1 MAGEAFRISEFL
13 DQVRLIKSEFGIV
26 PVARGNETSRRRI
39 AILVIDEFL
48 RLGGDVDQAFFL
60 EENLYETLKNHHF
73 TCNRTPEEIRI
84 RELPRGKNK
93 KMRRFDP
100 LKLVSEYFEPKSRNP
115 YPLTE
120 AIIRILSE
128 QEGKDGISGDHL
140 GGGTPQAFEHL
151 QKDTGLFTKQK
162 EPSLYRAH

>member
-13 DQVRLIKSEFGIV
+13 GQVRLIKSEFGIV
-26 PVARGNETSRRRI
+26 PAARGNDTSRRRI

-73 TCNRTPEEIRI
+73 TCNPTPEEIRI
-84 RELPRGKNK
+84 RELPRGKK
-93 KMRRFDP
+93 TKMRRFDP
-100 LKLVSEYFEPKSRNP
+100 LKLASEYFEPKSKNP

-120 AIIRILSE
+120 AIIRMLSKWE
-128 QEGKDGISGDHL
+128 DKDGISGDHL
-140 GGGTPQAFEHL
+140 GGGTPQTFEHL
-151 QKDTGLFTKQK
+151 QKDSGLFTKQK
-162 EPSLYRAH
+162 GPSLYRAH